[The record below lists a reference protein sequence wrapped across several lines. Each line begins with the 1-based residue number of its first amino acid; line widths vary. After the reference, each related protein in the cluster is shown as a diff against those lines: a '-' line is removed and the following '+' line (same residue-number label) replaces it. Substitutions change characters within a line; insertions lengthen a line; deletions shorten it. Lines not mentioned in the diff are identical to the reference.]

1 MPVRMDQVP
10 ALALRPAC
18 PGMWRWLG
26 LLMLFL
32 LLGGGG
38 ALLFSTAP
46 VSQQPLMFWGLALG
60 IPFLGWS
67 VLSFARVL
75 LYLGQQHAAD
85 GWDEAREHDLMQRV
99 RQGRRA
105 LEVLSVSLHTALRK
119 PDESSTA
126 QLDALLGGIR
136 ALKAQPARRD
146 NVTLRHSRLAGDVN
160 EDLEPALLRT
170 LGQLF
175 AELAPSLKQLPDETP
190 LAILLEVET
199 GLLDRAW
206 DRVWQQALRKSGIRH
221 TFVALEGRGL
231 PALDQWLDERSDD
244 QALLLVIAVHFAPKQ
259 PEATGEV
266 VVGLLLGNR
275 LTQTT
280 LPPVAVLHRP
290 ELEQQPSTEALHYA
304 VTQALNWGPVDATS
318 VRHVWRAGIDAQRHA
333 AINTVLGEVPMT
345 VTRDQGIQDLDI
357 SLGHSGKAAPWL
369 AIAVA
374 THTMQ
379 GGAGP
384 QFIFSGSGCIDAGLW
399 STAMTPVLPLSK

>member
-18 PGMWRWLG
+18 PSMWRWLG

-170 LGQLF
+170 LVENRFNRVGGTQAVPIDVRIISASSQNVAAQIESGEFRSDLF
-175 AELAPSLKQLPDETP
+175 HRLSVFSIAVPPLREMGADKTTLLNHFRDFYAREAKSQPFSLDARAGVSLQMTR
-190 LAILLEVET
+190 LL
-199 GLLDRAW
+199 GLL
-206 DRVWQQALRKSGIRH
+206 SGHGWTPNI
-221 TFVALEGRGL
+221 G
-231 PALDQWLDERSDD
+231 PS
-244 QALLLVIAVHFAPKQ
+244 AVSRYV
-259 PEATGEV
+259 ATGP
-266 VVGLLLGNR
+266 R
-275 LTQTT
+275 Y
-280 LPPVAVLHRP
+280 R
-290 ELEQQPSTEALHYA
+290 
-304 VTQALNWGPVDATS
+304 
-318 VRHVWRAGIDAQRHA
+318 
-333 AINTVLGEVPMT
+333 
-345 VTRDQGIQDLDI
+345 
-357 SLGHSGKAAPWL
+357 
-369 AIAVA
+369 
-374 THTMQ
+374 
-379 GGAGP
+379 
-384 QFIFSGSGCIDAGLW
+384 SGSMPRV
-399 STAMTPVLPLSK
+399 S